1 MGRPKE
7 VSRPRSARLPMTE
20 AEYVRLHKL
29 AGDVPIVVYL
39 RRLLEREARAA
50 GLLGRGSK

>member
-50 GLLGRGSK
+50 GLLGRVSK